1 MRNKKGYH
9 IIRSI
14 VNEERFS
21 NYYCYYL
28 FWVAVGY
35 YLWKKILSITGYR
48 FHPTDFELLHFYL
61 QNKNLGRDSLVQ
73 AIAEVEDICGLEPWQ
88 LPGHSNIHSGDQVW
102 YFFYR
107 PSFKYRNSSRI
118 NRTTSKGYW
127 KPTGKPRQ
135 IMARDMKTVIG
146 KKKTLVFYKGRV
158 GDQDKIKTGWI
169 MNEYELNSTDLSNQT
184 TFVLCKLKRKFGKD
198 EVSCI
203 EECQSS
209 HYLPPNLGNYIEN
222 NANEAE
228 AARCLTDKEDPNK
241 MLEQVEVLDEHQ
253 GLEHQS
259 MELWNSY
266 LVSGSPSTGGTGSLP
281 FVFGNLV
288 AEYAIPN
295 LPSVTGIP
303 IEQEVPQDQSSTN
316 EQGSNLGNLLPADE
330 RSNRYHLVIDNDGST
345 MPSNSRTDTAED
357 SVQIDLSNL
366 AGPSMDEIFGKLEAL
381 EEVQGNSC
389 GQTFDDWTLDAGISE
404 DRKTPDAFDN
414 QPSINEEQHLTCIDS
429 LCCAGMM
436 NSPHAVNMSRKRLRT
451 DDEDLVW
458 TSIPSNTE
466 RTLSP
471 SLS

>member
-14 VNEERFS
+14 ANEERFS

-61 QNKNLGRDSLVQ
+61 HNKNLGRDSLVQ

-107 PSFKYRNSSRI
+107 PSFKYQNSSRI
-118 NRTTSKGYW
+118 NRTTSEGYW
-127 KPTGKPRQ
+127 KPTGKPRK
-135 IMARDMKTVIG
+135 IMARDMETEIG
-146 KKKTLVFYKGRV
+146 KKRTLVFYKGRV
-158 GDQDKIKTGWI
+158 SDHEKIKTGWI
-169 MNEYELNSTDLSNQT
+169 MHEYELTATDLPNQT

-222 NANEAE
+222 NANEAK
-228 AARCLTDKEDPNK
+228 AARCLTDREDPNK
-241 MLEQVEVLDEHQ
+241 MLEQVEVLDDHQ

-266 LVSGSPSTGGTGSLP
+266 LVSGCPNTGSLP
-281 FVFGNLV
+281 FDFRNLD
-288 AEYAIPN
+288 AEYAIP
-295 LPSVTGIP
+295 
-303 IEQEVPQDQSSTN
+303 
-316 EQGSNLGNLLPADE
+316 
-330 RSNRYHLVIDNDGST
+330 
-345 MPSNSRTDTAED
+345 
-357 SVQIDLSNL
+357 IDLSNSV
-366 AGPSMDEIFGKLEAL
+366 GPSMDEIFGKLEAL
-381 EEVQGNSC
+381 PEVNGFVQGNSC
-389 GQTFDDWTLDAGISE
+389 GQMFDDWPLDYRMSE
-404 DRKTPDAFDN
+404 DGNTWDAFDN
-414 QPSINEEQHLTCIDS
+414 QTSINEEQNLTGIDSERS
-429 LCCAGMM
+429 LCCAGILD
-436 NSPHAVNMSRKRLRT
+436 SPHAVNMSRKRLRT
-451 DDEDLVW
+451 DYEDLVW
-458 TSIPSNTE
+458 T
-466 RTLSP
+466 
-471 SLS
+471 

>member
-14 VNEERFS
+14 ANEERFS

-61 QNKNLGRDSLVQ
+61 HNKNLGRDSLVQ

-107 PSFKYRNSSRI
+107 PSFKYQNSSRI
-118 NRTTSKGYW
+118 NRTTSEGYW
-127 KPTGKPRQ
+127 KPTGKPRK
-135 IMARDMKTVIG
+135 IMARDMETEIG
-146 KKKTLVFYKGRV
+146 KKRTLVFYKGRV
-158 GDQDKIKTGWI
+158 SDHEKIKTGWI
-169 MNEYELNSTDLSNQT
+169 MHEYELTATDLPNQT

-222 NANEAE
+222 NANEAK
-228 AARCLTDKEDPNK
+228 AARCLTDREDPNK
-241 MLEQVEVLDEHQ
+241 MLEQVEVLDDHQ

-266 LVSGSPSTGGTGSLP
+266 LVSGCPNTGSLP
-281 FVFGNLV
+281 FDFRNLD
-288 AEYAIPN
+288 AEYAIPIH
-295 LPSVTGIP
+295 PSVNEIP
-303 IEQEVPQDQSSTN
+303 IEQEEPQNQSSTN
-316 EQGSNLGNLLPADE
+316 EQGRNLGNVVPSNE
-330 RSNRYHLVIDNDGST
+330 RSNQYDRST

-357 SVQIDLSNL
+357 SVQIDLSNSV
-366 AGPSMDEIFGKLEAL
+366 GPSMDEIFGKLEAL
-381 EEVQGNSC
+381 PEVNGFVQGNSC
-389 GQTFDDWTLDAGISE
+389 GQMFDDWPLDYRMSE
-404 DRKTPDAFDN
+404 DGNTWDAFDN
-414 QPSINEEQHLTCIDS
+414 QTSINEEQNLTGIDSERS
-429 LCCAGMM
+429 LCCAGILD
-436 NSPHAVNMSRKRLRT
+436 SPHAVNMSRKRLRT
-451 DDEDLVW
+451 DYEDLVW
-458 TSIPSNTE
+458 T
-466 RTLSP
+466 
-471 SLS
+471 